1 MKFQDAPPNVRAKFE
16 ERAKKAKQQNN
27 IPEMKYT
34 STGVP
39 LSEIDRQEKE
49 LRDNEEAERQDIK
62 NIVKLKSFNGGKVNI
77 QHLIL

>member
-1 MKFQDAPPNVRAKFE
+1 
-16 ERAKKAKQQNN
+16 
-27 IPEMKYT
+27 MKYT

-77 QHLIL
+77 QNLIL